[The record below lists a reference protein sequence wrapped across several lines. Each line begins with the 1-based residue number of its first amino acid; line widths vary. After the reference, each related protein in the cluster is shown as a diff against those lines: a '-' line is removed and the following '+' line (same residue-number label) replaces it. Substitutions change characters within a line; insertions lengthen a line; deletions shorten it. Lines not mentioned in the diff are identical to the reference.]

1 MKIIHLSDLHIGKR
15 INEYSML
22 EEQEH
27 ILNQIFAI
35 VDKEKPAAVLLAG
48 DIYDKSVPSAEAVQL
63 FDAFLSE
70 LASRHLHT
78 FVISGNH
85 DSAERIAFGSRIMD
99 KSGIHLSPV
108 YDGNVRPIILN
119 DAYGEV
125 AFYMLPFVKPAVV
138 RHYFE
143 NETIENYSDAVRVA
157 IEQMQIDP
165 NRCNVL
171 MAHQFVTGAQQS
183 ESEDLSVGGLDNV
196 DASVF
201 KDFDYV
207 ALGHLHRPQDCGDN
221 IRYCGSP
228 LKYSFSEVGDEKS
241 VTILEIK
248 EKGNIIRRFEP
259 LKPLHDWQDLKG
271 TYEELT
277 DRNFYVGTSYQE
289 DYVRITLT
297 DENDVVD
304 AIGKLRTIYHNLM
317 ELRYDNV
324 RTRSNVEVGSAQNV
338 ERKSPFELFSELFEK
353 QNGQPMT
360 EEQQQYVNQL
370 ITTIW
375 KN

>member
-22 EEQEH
+22 EDQEH
-27 ILNQIFAI
+27 ILNQILAI

-63 FDAFLSE
+63 FDVFLSE
-70 LASRHLHT
+70 LASCHLHA

-143 NETIENYSDAVRVA
+143 NEAIENYSDAVRVA

-165 NRCNVL
+165 SQRNVL
-171 MAHQFVTGAQQS
+171 VAHQFVTGALQS

-248 EKGNIIRRFEP
+248 EKGNIIRRFES

-271 TYEELT
+271 AYEELT

-353 QNGQPMT
+353 QNGRPMT

-375 KN
+375 KG